1 MVQLTNGISASPF
14 HLHYSLHPR
23 LYRAPYAE
31 TPITIDGNPDKEPWS
46 SIPWSYDFDDIQ
58 DPSSDASP
66 GKECSTQMK
75 MAWDKDYLYIIA
87 VLHSDFEVRATFTER
102 NSPIFQQDSDFEV
115 FLDPLGSCH
124 FYKELEL
131 NALNTVWNLMLDKPY
146 WDGGSEHSGRI
157 AKPGEEA
164 YFEVQGQK
172 TAVKMLRGRINQRG
186 MQRASWAVEVAL
198 SHKDTQQYLPF
209 LSAPK
214 IGDRWRIN
222 FSRVEKK
229 GDINWTWMQQRVW
242 DPVVSKFLGKID
254 MHLPDAW
261 GYVEFSPSTE
271 DSAKIGEVPCQELM
285 NGAGD
290 PSWPARL
297 AAMNVYYAQ
306 KKYNE
311 DHHEYAN
318 DILTLGD
325 LVNKEILSPF
335 AVELNTFNK
344 KEYDVKIIDA
354 GGWTAI
360 VNQERL
366 LLVRESAVKAV
377 Y

>member
-1 MVQLTNGISASPF
+1 
-14 HLHYSLHPR
+14 
-23 LYRAPYAE
+23 
-31 TPITIDGNPDKEPWS
+31 
-46 SIPWSYDFDDIQ
+46 
-58 DPSSDASP
+58 
-66 GKECSTQMK
+66 MK
-75 MAWDKDYLYIIA
+75 MAWDEDFLYILAI
-87 VLHSDFEVRATFTER
+87 LHSDFEVRATFTER

-115 FLDPLGSCH
+115 FLDPLGSCQ

-157 AKPGEEA
+157 AKPGEEG

-172 TAVKMLRGRINQRG
+172 TAVNIVRGRINQIG
-186 MQRASWAVEVAL
+186 EQRTSWAVEVAIA
-198 SHKDTQQYLPF
+198 HNDTQQYLPH
-209 LSAPK
+209 LSIPK

-229 GDINWTWMQQRVW
+229 GEINWTWMPQRIW
-242 DPVVSKFLGKID
+242 DPEVSKFMGKID

-261 GYVEFSPSTE
+261 GYVEFSSSTNNNTRV
-271 DSAKIGEVPCQELM
+271 GEVPLEELM

-290 PSWPARL
+290 SSWPARL
-297 AAMNVYYAQ
+297 AAMNIYYAQ

-311 DHHEYAN
+311 DHNEYAN

-325 LVNKEILSPF
+325 LVNREILSPF
-335 AVELNTFNK
+335 AVELKTFNGK
-344 KEYDVKIIDA
+344 VYNVRIMDA
-354 GGWTAI
+354 SGLVAI

-366 LLVRESAVKAV
+366 LLVRSEEKISQSL
-377 Y
+377 